1 MVKDLEIIKVEKEE
15 QIIKAAKYFSNKW
28 GVPLEAYIDSMRESF
43 VSSPLPSWFY
53 IEKEGRII
61 GGIGIIEN
69 DFHERKDLTPN
80 LCALYVKEEYQGNG
94 IGRKLLDYACNYLYN
109 NGIETAYLITTHTEF
124 YEKVG
129 FSFYGEI
136 KEDSG
141 DLVRCYY
148 KNRNRR

>member
-1 MVKDLEIIKVEKEE
+1 MEKDLEIIKVEKEE

-43 VSSPLPSWFY
+43 VSSPVPSWFY
-53 IEKEGRII
+53 IEKEGQII

-129 FSFYGEI
+129 FSFFGEI

-148 KNRNRR
+148 KNSK